1 MLILDINER
10 EMVSFYTYIYIHGI
24 QCTGPSSVEST
35 QKQKETSRIL
45 SCKLSCGFLIYSV

>member
-1 MLILDINER
+1 MLILDITER

-45 SCKLSCGFLIYSV
+45 SCKLSCGFIGL